1 MFAAASFV
9 EVECYRASERR
20 SCRHD
25 KLDQRLV
32 RAFEMRAILANRFYN
47 GLDRDRATAGDLVDG
62 LMDKVH
68 GFALTIRLSIHL
80 RRPPAISHKRPF
92 VGTLRRKINRL
103 FWAAH
108 KW

>member
-1 MFAAASFV
+1 M
-9 EVECYRASERR
+9 
-20 SCRHD
+20 
-25 KLDQRLV
+25 
-32 RAFEMRAILANRFYN
+32 ANRCYN
-47 GLDRDRATAGDLVDG
+47 GLDRDRATVGDLVDG

-92 VGTLRRKINRL
+92 VGTLRGRINGL